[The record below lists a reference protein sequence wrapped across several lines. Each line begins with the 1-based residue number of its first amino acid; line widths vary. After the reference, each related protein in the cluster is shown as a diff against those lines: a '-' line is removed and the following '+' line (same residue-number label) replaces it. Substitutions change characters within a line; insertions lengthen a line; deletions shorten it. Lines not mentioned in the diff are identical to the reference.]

1 MKSVLILTAGKPES
15 DPRPNRMVR
24 CLAGEHR
31 ITLVAG
37 APLNLPNVEFIPLP
51 ARPRVKFRRK
61 LLDVLRQKYG
71 RLLSL
76 IWRPTLLAL
85 AKNLRARRFDL
96 IITHDLHLLPVAL
109 AIAGRHS
116 RVIFD
121 AREYYPRQGEDR
133 WWWRT
138 VYQPVAERLCAKYLR
153 RAHQITTVSAGLA
166 QGYRENYGVHCVLLP
181 SLPRA
186 IALEPGPVQP
196 DRIRM
201 IHHGQAA
208 PARRI
213 ELMIDLMRLLPPRF
227 SLDLMLAGMDS
238 AYGRTLRERARG
250 LDQVRFRPPV
260 PFGDI
265 ITESNAYDIGLYLL
279 PPTGFNTRHALP
291 NKFFEFIQA
300 RLLVA
305 IGPSPDMA
313 AWVRAYDLGVVADD
327 FTPAAM
333 ARSLTP
339 LTGAEVRR
347 HKEQAHQAARVLH
360 SGLTDEISLAMAR
373 GTPPPSVFPAFANP

>member
-1 MKSVLILTAGKPES
+1 MNSVLILTAGKPES
-15 DPRPNRMVR
+15 DPRPNRMIR

-31 ITLVAG
+31 ITLVAS
-37 APLNLPNVEFIPLP
+37 APLSLPNVEFIPLP
-51 ARPRVKFRRK
+51 PRPRLRFRRK

-71 RLLSL
+71 RLLDL
-76 IWRPTLLAL
+76 IWRPHLIEL
-85 AKNLRARRFDL
+85 AKKLRARRFDL
-96 IITHDLHLLPVAL
+96 IITHDLHLWPVAL

-121 AREYYPRQGEDR
+121 AREYYPRQGEER

-153 RAHQITTVSAGLA
+153 RAHQITTVSTGLVR
-166 QGYRENYGVHCVLLP
+166 GYRDNYGVHCTLLP

-186 IALEPGPVQP
+186 VELNPGPVQP
-196 DRIRM
+196 DRLRM

-213 ELMIDLMRLLPPRF
+213 ELMIDLVRLLPPRF
-227 SLDLMLAGMDS
+227 SLDLMLTGMDS
-238 AYGRTLRERARG
+238 DYGSTLRARARG
-250 LDQVRFRPPV
+250 LDRVCFRPPV

-265 ITESNAYDIGLYLL
+265 ITESNAYDVGLYLL

-291 NKFFEFIQA
+291 NKFFEFIQS

-333 ARSLTP
+333 ARVLAP
-339 LTGAEVRR
+339 LTADDVRR
-347 HKEQAHQAARVLH
+347 HKEKAHRAAHVLH

-373 GTPPPSVFPAFANP
+373 GTPPPSVFPAFDNP